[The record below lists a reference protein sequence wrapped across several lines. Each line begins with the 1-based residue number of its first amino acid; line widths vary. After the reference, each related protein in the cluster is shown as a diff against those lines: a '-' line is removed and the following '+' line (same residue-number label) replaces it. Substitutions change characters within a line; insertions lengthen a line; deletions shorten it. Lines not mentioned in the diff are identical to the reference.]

1 RTLAL
6 EQRGAGRGQLR
17 HAQGPPRL
25 PRFWV
30 LCLRGE
36 PPGEFAASVAGGRR
50 GLIVALG
57 FAAGAREAQVEVIV
71 VPPPRADPPQPIAI
85 RPGFATERALDCG
98 VDENPRHRGTA
109 RRTFEQ
115 LPVLGP
121 PNFRIDIVPAFGD
134 EVC

>member
-1 RTLAL
+1 MARAPLTLD
-6 EQRGAGRGQLR
+6 QQCTGCRQLR
-17 HAQGPPRL
+17 HAQWPPGR

-57 FAAGAREAQVEVIV
+57 LAAGARKAQVEVIV

-85 RPGFATERALDCG
+85 RPGFATERALDRRI
-98 VDENPRHRGTA
+98 DENARHRGTA
-109 RRTFEQ
+109 RRSFKQ
-115 LPVLGP
+115 LPVL
-121 PNFRIDIVPAFGD
+121 
-134 EVC
+134 